1 MSYILLIIGFI
12 LLIKCADFFVS
23 GASSI
28 AKALKIPTIIIGLTI
43 VAFGTSA
50 PEAAVSATAALKG
63 SNDIAIA
70 NVVGSNI
77 FNILA
82 VIGISSMI
90 KPVKVQ
96 KTTILKE
103 FPFIL
108 LSSLV
113 LLILSHDIRFQGYS
127 ENELTKSDGLMLLA
141 LFSIFMYY
149 LLEMALTS
157 KEEMKIDQGSSKSS
171 IPKSLLISLI
181 GIIGIILGGKLVV
194 DNATNIALSLGM
206 SENLVGLTIV
216 SIGTSLPELVTS
228 VVAAKKGESDIAM
241 GNIIGSNIFNVLFV
255 LGISAFIHPIAV
267 HPIVFVDMFIML
279 IISIIAYIFA
289 TTNKEVNKFEGIG
302 LVLIYIA
309 YMVFIIIRQ

>member
-1 MSYILLIIGFI
+1 MSYILLIVGFI
-12 LLIKCADFFVS
+12 LLIKSADFFVS
-23 GASSI
+23 GASSV
-28 AKALKIPTIIIGLTI
+28 AKALRIPTIIIGLTI

-50 PEAAVSATAALKG
+50 PEAAVSVTAALKG
-63 SNDIAIA
+63 NNDIAIA

-77 FNILA
+77 FNLLG
-82 VIGISSMI
+82 VIGIASII

-127 ENELTKSDGLMLLA
+127 QNELTKSDGLMLLA

-149 LLEMALTS
+149 LLEMAITS
-157 KEEMKIDQGSSKSS
+157 KEEMEVEQGSSKAS
-171 IPKSLLISLI
+171 IPKSLTISLV
-181 GIIGIILGGKLVV
+181 GIIGIIFGGQIVV
-194 DNATNIALSLGM
+194 DNATIIALSLGM

-241 GNIIGSNIFNVLFV
+241 GNVVGSNIFNILFV
-255 LGISAFIHPIAV
+255 LGISSFINTIEVPQ
-267 HPIVFVDMFIML
+267 IVFVDMFIML
-279 IISIIAYIFA
+279 IVSIIVYIFA
-289 TTNKEVNKFEGIG
+289 TTKKQVNKVEGFLMIVTY
-302 LVLIYIA
+302 LA